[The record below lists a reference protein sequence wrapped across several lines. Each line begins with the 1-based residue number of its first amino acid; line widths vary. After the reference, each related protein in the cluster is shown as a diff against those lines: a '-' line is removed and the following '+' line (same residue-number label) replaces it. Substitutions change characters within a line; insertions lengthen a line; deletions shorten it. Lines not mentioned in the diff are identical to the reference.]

1 MASTSAIGSADVA
14 AAARGNP
21 ARGMSV
27 RYVAILL
34 LVLAV
39 AGGIM
44 LALTGE
50 PSLAI
55 TKLGALQ
62 AKSIAWA
69 IPAIAVFAV
78 LFTFNYPRV
87 GSVIA
92 LIAGMVALL
101 TFLGGGYGGPPP
113 ADPVPQ
119 LEGISSG
126 AMSQATFLLL
136 AAILAIGATI
146 TLSRLGVLTAR
157 ATTGFYVT
165 IAIVVALGLVGL
177 HGLAGSPASLWTA
190 GVPYVLT
197 DGHNLLIV
205 GIAAALFAG
214 SIVSLYSIAAAG
226 DDVRLAN
233 VRNGETVRPDWI
245 TRFGAAKVASIPLFL
260 VVLGVFI
267 GGTIWTIVFSFTGS
281 TGFPL
286 TDDWVGWDQYERLLF
301 RTPRWSISV
310 KNLAIYGVFSLTF
323 SFVVGFLLAV
333 FMDQKIRFES
343 AFRTIYLYPFALSF
357 IVTGHVWAWIMNPQL
372 GLQKALR
379 AMGWTNF
386 EFTWL
391 GDRNMVIYALVI
403 AGLWQGTG
411 LIMALMLAGLR
422 GIDEEIWKA
431 ARVDG
436 IPKWRTYIS
445 IVIPMMRPVLITTLV
460 ISASGVV
467 RVYDLVVALTQG
479 GPGLF
484 SEVPA
489 KYVYD
494 KMFGG
499 GLAQGL
505 AASTVMLLT
514 VGIIIIP
521 WAIIE
526 FGGKRRA

>member
-1 MASTSAIGSADVA
+1 MASTSAIGSAELGA
-14 AAARGNP
+14 RARGNP
-21 ARGMSV
+21 ARSV
-27 RYVAILL
+27 GLRYLAIALM
-34 LVLAV
+34 LAAI
-39 AGGIM
+39 AGGVM
-44 LALTGE
+44 LALWGE
-50 PSLAI
+50 ASLAI
-55 TKLGALQ
+55 VKLGALQ
-62 AKSIAWA
+62 AKSIAWS
-69 IPAIAVFAV
+69 IPAIAAFAV
-78 LFTFNYPRV
+78 LFTLGYQRV
-87 GSVIA
+87 GATIA
-92 LIAGMVALL
+92 LIAGIVALL

-113 ADPVPQ
+113 SEPIAQ
-119 LEGISSG
+119 LEGITG
-126 AMSQATFLLL
+126 TMNLATFLLL
-136 AAILAIGATI
+136 ALVAAVFS
-146 TLSRLGVLTAR
+146 TLVLSALGVLTAR
-157 ATTGFYVT
+157 ATTWFYVV
-165 IAIVVALGLVGL
+165 IAAVFAVAVIAMHTLGRAPGGVW
-177 HGLAGSPASLWTA
+177 AT

-205 GIAAALFAG
+205 AIAAALFVGAA
-214 SIVSLYSIAAAG
+214 VALYSIAANG
-226 DDVRLAN
+226 DDVRIAN
-233 VRNGETVRPDWI
+233 VRNGETVKPDWI

-286 TDDWVGWDQYERLLF
+286 TDNWVGWDQYERLLF

-310 KNLAIYGVFSLTF
+310 KNLAVYGVFSLAF
-323 SFVVGFLLAV
+323 SFLIGFLLAV

-357 IVTGHVWAWIMNPQL
+357 IVTGHVWAWIMNPNL
-372 GLQKALR
+372 GLQKAVR

-391 GDRNMVIYALVI
+391 GDKDMVIYALVI

-467 RVYDLVVALTQG
+467 RVYDLVVALTAG

-499 GLAQGL
+499 GLGQGL

-526 FGGKRRA
+526 FGGKRR